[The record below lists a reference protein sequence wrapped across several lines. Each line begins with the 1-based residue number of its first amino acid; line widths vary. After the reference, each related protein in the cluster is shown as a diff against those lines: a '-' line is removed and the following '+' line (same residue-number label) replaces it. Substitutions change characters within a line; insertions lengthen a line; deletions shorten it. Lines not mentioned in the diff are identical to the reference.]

1 MVSEYYH
8 TLFPE
13 QAHLSLSSFATKSP
27 DLTEHLSTISKPI
40 CKIYLLPMYLSKL
53 HVQEGKQLSWIP
65 FLLYFTHGSYDL
77 IGEGG
82 LSQLAYV
89 KILVFHFL
97 EPYQI

>member
-1 MVSEYYH
+1 MVFEYYH
-8 TLFPE
+8 TLLPE
-13 QAHLSLSSFATKSP
+13 QAHLSLSSFAIKNT
-27 DLTEHLSTISKPI
+27 DLTEHLSIKQANLQ
-40 CKIYLLPMYLSKL
+40 KYLLPMYLSEF

-89 KILVFHFL
+89 NILSLSF
-97 EPYQI
+97 PRTTSI

>member
-1 MVSEYYH
+1 
-8 TLFPE
+8 
-13 QAHLSLSSFATKSP
+13 
-27 DLTEHLSTISKPI
+27 
-40 CKIYLLPMYLSKL
+40 MYLSKL

-82 LSQLAYV
+82 LFQLAYV

>member
-1 MVSEYYH
+1 
-8 TLFPE
+8 
-13 QAHLSLSSFATKSP
+13 
-27 DLTEHLSTISKPI
+27 
-40 CKIYLLPMYLSKL
+40 MYLSKL